1 MNCDFYRCQRYI
13 LDACKEKF
21 GDRVGIDESHSV
33 EIEKIAAYTKWEKGV
48 LVLSIIT
55 YIKVPEVTL
64 SNAAWASGVPA
75 YKGW

>member
-1 MNCDFYRCQRYI
+1 M
-13 LDACKEKF
+13 LDTYKKES
-21 GDRVGIDESHSV
+21 GARVDIDESHSV
-33 EIEKIAAYTKWEKGV
+33 EIEKIAAYTKWENTGA